1 MRAPLFLARRAYRQR
16 RLTDAARFLPL
27 LGAFLFLL
35 PIFWQ
40 PGETSRPD
48 TGFGGLYIFIVWG
61 GLIALTALLSILIG
75 RQATADEPPDADPGR
90 GDEGR
95 G

>member
-40 PGETSRPD
+40 PGETSRPE
-48 TGFGGLYIFIVWG
+48 
-61 GLIALTALLSILIG
+61 IG
-75 RQATADEPPDADPGR
+75 RAHV
-90 GDEGR
+90 
-95 G
+95 